1 MKLRLRIRHNMQPS
15 DHSIGW
21 KKGRPIVRLTKVQI
35 EMAEMLGIP
44 PNIYAKH
51 YAQLKLG
58 RGSMIEHKFAVW
70 ALGFAMGIMTIIG
83 ADKIIER
90 DILPQHAEAVRA
102 DELISIYKRG
112 VKDALKTNP
121 VSFELEQT
129 CLEVWASKQ
138 PVETQ

>member
-1 MKLRLRIRHNMQPS
+1 
-15 DHSIGW
+15 
-21 KKGRPIVRLTKVQI
+21 
-35 EMAEMLGIP
+35 
-44 PNIYAKH
+44 
-51 YAQLKLG
+51 
-58 RGSMIEHKFAVW
+58 MIEHKFSVW

>member
-1 MKLRLRIRHNMQPS
+1 
-15 DHSIGW
+15 
-21 KKGRPIVRLTKVQI
+21 
-35 EMAEMLGIP
+35 
-44 PNIYAKH
+44 
-51 YAQLKLG
+51 
-58 RGSMIEHKFAVW
+58 
-70 ALGFAMGIMTIIG
+70 MGIMTTIG

-90 DILPQHAEAVRA
+90 DILPHIAEAVRA

-121 VSFELEQT
+121 VIFELEQT

>member
-1 MKLRLRIRHNMQPS
+1 
-15 DHSIGW
+15 
-21 KKGRPIVRLTKVQI
+21 
-35 EMAEMLGIP
+35 
-44 PNIYAKH
+44 
-51 YAQLKLG
+51 
-58 RGSMIEHKFAVW
+58 MIEHKFAVW

-121 VSFELEQT
+121 VIFELEQA

>member
-1 MKLRLRIRHNMQPS
+1 
-15 DHSIGW
+15 
-21 KKGRPIVRLTKVQI
+21 
-35 EMAEMLGIP
+35 
-44 PNIYAKH
+44 
-51 YAQLKLG
+51 
-58 RGSMIEHKFAVW
+58 MIEHKFAVW